1 MKSFSKE
8 LRKIGLRLARPDILF
23 WVLPFM
29 ILVLVIGT
37 ISQKEIGILAA
48 QERYFSSFYYML
60 GFIPLPGGLTLI
72 TILFINL
79 LAKFLFKSHWSWE
92 KAGTIVTHF
101 GVLVL
106 ILGGA
111 VTYFTSKDG
120 YLMVAEGESSNII
133 EDYHQRMMVVRD
145 GDKIV
150 YQLPFEQIHNGM
162 KISPTNTKFLITINK
177 SCFNCGITRRP
188 ADEQDGWTIPGKFMR
203 LDPKASDPQ
212 DEKNMTGI
220 EFSVSGAGADMDG
233 KYLTFDKFPKPP
245 QIEVIPAEG
254 AKPITYTIAIERK
267 KRELPFMISL
277 QSFKQEFHPGTDM
290 ARAYQSTVTV
300 TDGDA
305 SWPALIQM
313 NEPLRYRGYT
323 LYQSSFDVSG
333 AKPYTVLTVVENK
346 GRVYPYISTLI
357 VAFGLILH
365 LVIRITGK
373 GKGNV

>member
-37 ISQKEIGILAA
+37 ISQKEMGILAA
-48 QERYFSSFYYML
+48 QERYFSSYFYML

-111 VTYFTSKDG
+111 ITYFTSKDG
-120 YLMVAEGESSNII
+120 YLMVGEGESSNII

-162 KISPTNTKFLITINK
+162 EIAPTNTKFLITINK

-188 ADEQDGWTIPGKFMR
+188 ADEQDGWTTPGKFMR

-267 KRELPFMISL
+267 KRELPFTISL

-290 ARAYQSTVTV
+290 ARAYQSTVKV
-300 TDGDA
+300 SDGDA

-333 AKPYTVLTVVENK
+333 AKTYTVLSVVENK

-373 GKGNV
+373 GKGNA